1 MSDSTMVLLTGLLG
15 TVMVTGLL
23 ASAIVGAYFFGRGR
37 APQDVRSSTADTN
50 ERRLAR
56 MEALLE
62 QLATDVERV
71 GESQRYVARLSAQS
85 PSAHALPN
93 ASPERYSSS
102 ELAVPPPPQSLPIP

>member
-37 APQDVRSSTADTN
+37 APKDVRPSGADTS

-71 GESQRYVARLSAQS
+71 GESQRYLARLSAQA
-85 PSAHALPN
+85 PSAPAVSH

-102 ELAVPPPPQSLPIP
+102 ERVPPHPESLPIP